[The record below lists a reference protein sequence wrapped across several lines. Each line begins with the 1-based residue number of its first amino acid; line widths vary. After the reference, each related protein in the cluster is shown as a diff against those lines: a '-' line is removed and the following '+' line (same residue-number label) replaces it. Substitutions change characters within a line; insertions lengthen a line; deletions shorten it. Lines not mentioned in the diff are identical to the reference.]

1 MRAGIKVVCAASV
14 VLLAAAAGRAQ
25 PVAFV
30 RRLTELNEPVDVT
43 KAAPPKSI
51 SVQIFPGEFE
61 TVVVGNGS
69 TVVADAAGLEVEEF
83 GVYVM
88 RHAVGGVLKNV
99 PYYLVPKGMKCDSLS
114 SLGAIRIHVP
124 KGTPPGERLV
134 KLKSGDLSVEVE
146 VLPFELPRA
155 DVAFGMYWDCHR
167 YPREYLDRDWTRI
180 LEDMRDHGQTSI
192 TAYDRA
198 DAGERTFLANG
209 DFNPDPRNRLSRHV
223 QVGLDVG
230 LLSADIPV
238 MALSG
243 GFDGDPELAAK
254 EAANLKAHAAEH
266 GWPEILLY
274 SRDEPPISAEEA
286 VAKLHAYH
294 KGLGFRD
301 ITAISPEPA
310 WVMGEHLDV
319 WVVYIRV
326 TSALME
332 YASRCG
338 SEVWTYNCRQRGTN
352 PRFHRYYAGLY
363 TWAMKLKGNFLWAYV
378 HTPESLVKPDG
389 TWAPHVTFEHV
400 LPTPE
405 GPIPSVGW
413 EGRRDGTV
421 DYRVMRL
428 LEEELLAHPKHP
440 AAPEIATWMHNIRLR
455 ASVDPWDGYV
465 QDVIENSYPWD
476 HPDVAAPSG
485 FEASE
490 YDAIRRQAVA
500 YILDLRGSA
509 VRPTPD
515 E

>member
-1 MRAGIKVVCAASV
+1 MRQLLMSAGTMG
-14 VLLAAAAGRAQ
+14 LALFLATGAHAQ
-25 PVAFV
+25 AVAFV
-30 RRLTELNEPVDVT
+30 RPLTELNEPVDVT
-43 KAAPPKSI
+43 RAAPPKRI
-51 SVQIFPGEFE
+51 SVQMFPGEFE
-61 TVVVGNGS
+61 TIVVGNGGT
-69 TVVADAAGLEVEEF
+69 TVEDAGGLEVEEF

-88 RHAVGGVLKNV
+88 RHAVGGVLRNV
-99 PYYLVPKGMKCDSLS
+99 PYYLVPKGMKCDELS
-114 SLGAIRIHVP
+114 SLGAIRIRAP
-124 KGTPPGERLV
+124 KGTEAGKRVV
-134 KLKSGDLSVEVE
+134 KLKSGGLSVEVE

-155 DVAFGMYWDCHR
+155 DIAFGMYWDCHR

-180 LEDMRDHGQTSI
+180 LEDMRDHGQTSV
-192 TAYDRA
+192 TAWNRGA
-198 DAGERTFLANG
+198 AGKPIFLADG
-209 DFNPDPRNRLSRHV
+209 SFNPDPTNRLARYI

-230 LLSADIPV
+230 LLSSDIPV
-238 MALSG
+238 MLLSM
-243 GFDGDPELAAK
+243 GFDKDPEVAARQV
-254 EAANLKAHAAEH
+254 AGLKAHATEH

-274 SRDEPPISAEEA
+274 SRDEPPISAEAE

-319 WVVYIRV
+319 WVVHIRA

-332 YASRCG
+332 YARRCG
-338 SEVWTYNCRQRGTN
+338 AEVWTYNCRQRGTN

-363 TWAMKLKGNFLWAYV
+363 TWAMKLKGNYLWAYV
-378 HTPESLVKPDG
+378 HTSESLVKPDG

-413 EGRRDGTV
+413 EGRRDGIV

-428 LEEELLAHPKHP
+428 LEEEVPAHPKH
-440 AAPEIATWMHNIRLR
+440 ASVPEIATWMHDIRLR
-455 ASVDPWDGYV
+455 ASVDPWDGYE

-476 HPDVAAPSG
+476 HPDVATPSG
-485 FEASE
+485 FEATE

-500 YILDLRGSA
+500 YVLELRGMGA
-509 VRPTPD
+509 APVTG